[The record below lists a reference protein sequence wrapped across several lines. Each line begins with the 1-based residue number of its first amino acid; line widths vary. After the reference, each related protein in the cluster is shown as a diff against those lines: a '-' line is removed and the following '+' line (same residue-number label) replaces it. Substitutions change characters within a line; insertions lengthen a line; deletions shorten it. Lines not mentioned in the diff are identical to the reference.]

1 MFNKILFVILCIS
14 FAGCGSEQKSA
25 PPQPIIFDS
34 DMGPDYDDVGAI
46 TMLHAY
52 ADSGY
57 INILATVASTR
68 YEGVAAVMNVLN
80 TYFNR
85 QNIPIG
91 IPKQNGL
98 TLRDWQH
105 WTDTLIRNYPHQIKT
120 NNEVPDAVEVYRK
133 ALASQPDTSV
143 IIVTTGFLTNVANL
157 LRSQPDNYSSLDGVA
172 LVKQKVKQLVS
183 MGGRFPEGKEFNL
196 DQDAASSRFVFSNW
210 PTKVLF
216 SGFEIGDKI
225 KVGLPLIHNDQIQS
239 SPVKNVFSICI
250 PMAAE
255 DSAGRK
261 SWDETAVL
269 VAVKGYASFYKL
281 HQGKI
286 VIAEDGSNTWE
297 NNGSHSQAY
306 LEEAV
311 SSDVVQSYIN
321 DLIQHQPGGNK
332 K

>member
-1 MFNKILFVILCIS
+1 MFNKILLIILCIS

-105 WTDTLIRNYPHQIKT
+105 WTDTLIKNYPHQIKT

-133 ALASQPDTSV
+133 TLASQPDTSV
-143 IIVTTGFLTNVANL
+143 IIVTTGFLTNLANL

-172 LVKQKVKQLVS
+172 LVKQKVKQLRER
-183 MGGRFPEGKEFNL
+183 MIFCARCCCL
-196 DQDAASSRFVFSNW
+196 LALAS
-210 PTKVLF
+210 T
-216 SGFEIGDKI
+216 
-225 KVGLPLIHNDQIQS
+225 PL
-239 SPVKNVFSICI
+239 
-250 PMAAE
+250 
-255 DSAGRK
+255 
-261 SWDETAVL
+261 
-269 VAVKGYASFYKL
+269 
-281 HQGKI
+281 
-286 VIAEDGSNTWE
+286 
-297 NNGSHSQAY
+297 
-306 LEEAV
+306 
-311 SSDVVQSYIN
+311 
-321 DLIQHQPGGNK
+321 
-332 K
+332 

>member
-1 MFNKILFVILCIS
+1 MTKILFIAFLTCS
-14 FAGCGSEQKSA
+14 LSCSEQKSS

-34 DMGPDYDDVGAI
+34 DMGPDYVDVGAI

-68 YEGVAAVMNVLN
+68 YEGVAAVMNVFN

-85 QNIPIG
+85 PNIPIG

-98 TLRDWQH
+98 MLRDWQH
-105 WTDTLIRNYPHQIKT
+105 WTDTLIKNYPHQIKT
-120 NNEVPDAVEVYRK
+120 NNDVPDAVEVYRK

-143 IIVTTGFLTNVANL
+143 IIVTTGFLTNLANL
-157 LRSQPDNYSSLDGVA
+157 LRSQPDNYSSLNGVA

-196 DQDAASSRFVFSNW
+196 DQDAASSRYVFSNW
-210 PTKVLF
+210 PTEVLF

-225 KVGLPLIHNDQIQS
+225 KVGLPLIHNDQIES

-281 HQGKI
+281 HPGKI
-286 VIAEDGSNTWE
+286 VIAEDGSNTWDD
-297 NNGSHSQAY
+297 NGAHSQAY

-311 SSDVVQSYIN
+311 SSDIVQAYIN
-321 DLIQHQPGGNK
+321 NLIQHQPGGNNK
-332 K
+332 

>member
-1 MFNKILFVILCIS
+1 MTKILFIALLTCS
-14 FAGCGSEQKSA
+14 LSCSEQNSST
-25 PPQPIIFDS
+25 PQPIIFDS

-57 INILATVASTR
+57 INVLATVASTR
-68 YEGVAAVMNVLN
+68 YEGVAAVMNVFN

-85 QNIPIG
+85 PNIPIG
-91 IPKQNGL
+91 IAKQNGL

-105 WTDTLIRNYPHQIKT
+105 WTDTLIKNYPHQIKT
-120 NNEVPDAVEVYRK
+120 NNDVPDAVEVYRK

-143 IIVTTGFLTNVANL
+143 TIVTTGFLTNLANL
-157 LRSQPDNYSSLDGVA
+157 LRSQPDNYSSLDGAA

-196 DQDAASSRFVFSNW
+196 DQDAASSRYVFSNW

-225 KVGLPLIHNDQIQS
+225 KVGLPLIHNDQIHG
-239 SPVKNVFSICI
+239 SPVKDVFTICI

-255 DSAGRK
+255 DSTGRK
-261 SWDETAVL
+261 SWDETALL
-269 VAVKGYASFYKL
+269 VAVKGSASFYKL
-281 HQGKI
+281 HHGSI
-286 VIAEDGSNTWE
+286 VIAEDGSNTWDD
-297 NNGSHSQAY
+297 NGAQSQSY

-311 SSDVVQSYIN
+311 SPEIVQSYIN
-321 DLIQHQPGGNK
+321 NLIQHQPGGNK

>member
-25 PPQPIIFDS
+25 PQPIIFDS

-57 INILATVASTR
+57 IDILATVASTR

-105 WTDTLIRNYPHQIKT
+105 WTDTLIKNYPHQIKT

-133 ALASQPDTSV
+133 TLASQPDTSV
-143 IIVTTGFLTNVANL
+143 IIVTTGFLTNLANL

-196 DQDAASSRFVFSNW
+196 DQDAASSRYVFSNW

-225 KVGLPLIHNDQIQS
+225 KVGLPLIHNHQIQS

-281 HQGKI
+281 HQGQI
-286 VIAEDGSNTWE
+286 VIAEDGSNTWDD
-297 NNGSHSQAY
+297 NGSHSQAY

>member
-1 MFNKILFVILCIS
+1 MTKILFIALLTCS
-14 FAGCGSEQKSA
+14 LSCSEQNSST
-25 PPQPIIFDS
+25 PQPIIFDS

-57 INILATVASTR
+57 INVLATVASTR
-68 YEGVAAVMNVLN
+68 YEGVAAVMNVFN

-85 QNIPIG
+85 PNIPIG
-91 IPKQNGL
+91 IAKQNGL

-105 WTDTLIRNYPHQIKT
+105 WTDTLIKNYPHQIKT
-120 NNEVPDAVEVYRK
+120 NNDVPDAVEVYRK

-143 IIVTTGFLTNVANL
+143 TIVTTGFLTNLANL
-157 LRSQPDNYSSLDGVA
+157 LRSQPDNYSSLDGAA

-196 DQDAASSRFVFSNW
+196 DQDAASSRYVFSNW

-225 KVGLPLIHNDQIQS
+225 KVGLPLIHNDQIHG
-239 SPVKNVFSICI
+239 SPVKDVFTICI

-269 VAVKGYASFYKL
+269 VAVNGYASFYKL
-281 HQGKI
+281 HNGSI
-286 VIAEDGSNTWE
+286 VIAEDGSNTWDD
-297 NNGSHSQAY
+297 NGAQSQSY

-311 SSDVVQSYIN
+311 SPENVQSYIN
-321 DLIQHQPGGNK
+321 DLIQHQPGENK